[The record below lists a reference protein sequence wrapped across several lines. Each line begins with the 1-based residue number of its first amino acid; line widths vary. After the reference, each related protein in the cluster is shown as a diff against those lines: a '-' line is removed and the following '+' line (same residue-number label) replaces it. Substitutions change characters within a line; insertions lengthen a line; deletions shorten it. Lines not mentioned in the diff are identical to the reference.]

1 MSHKIIKLDLDL
13 VFARFAIFGMLASLF
28 AVSYVNGHPSWLTWV
43 VMLLGVFSIFETA
56 IKADE
61 DALAANGLAKI
72 IISHSRKLASERDE
86 YEFVAE
92 SLDDLYVRE
101 CKKTDELKKSIQGN
115 QGRISE
121 LERLNRV
128 KAQAIIDLHQE
139 ITELKASHHGEVIGH
154 EVHLKKIKQ
163 ERDELQTLYTQQGI
177 NMFKLQKRVD
187 AVIIEIENMYLSG
200 AIGFDTVKKLEQALK
215 GDQYDE
221 HRKKAEEA
229 ISKGASLTNHRIEL

>member
-1 MSHKIIKLDLDL
+1 AMSEFEGKSGKWAWEIQKEQQAKVEGLKATIK
-13 VFARFAIFGMLASLF
+13 
-28 AVSYVNGHPSWLTWV
+28 
-43 VMLLGVFSIFETA
+43 
-56 IKADE
+56 
-61 DALAANGLAKI
+61 
-72 IISHSRKLASERDE
+72 
-86 YEFVAE
+86 
-92 SLDDLYVRE
+92 
-101 CKKTDELKKSIQGN
+101 GN
-115 QGRISE
+115 HGRIAE

-128 KAQAIIDLHQE
+128 KAQAILDLHQE
-139 ITELKASHHGEVIGH
+139 IKELKASHHGEVIGH

>member
-1 MSHKIIKLDLDL
+1 MDKCREEFEKQRYWIGLFRADVDFDVTLGEFGRYVSNGSRRVDAMCLESFNEKWEAWANAWQSQQAKVEGLKATIK
-13 VFARFAIFGMLASLF
+13 
-28 AVSYVNGHPSWLTWV
+28 
-43 VMLLGVFSIFETA
+43 
-56 IKADE
+56 
-61 DALAANGLAKI
+61 
-72 IISHSRKLASERDE
+72 
-86 YEFVAE
+86 
-92 SLDDLYVRE
+92 
-101 CKKTDELKKSIQGN
+101 GN
-115 QGRISE
+115 HGRIAE

-128 KAQAIIDLHQE
+128 KAQAILDLHQE
-139 ITELKASHHGEVIGH
+139 IKELKASHHGEVIGH

>member
-1 MSHKIIKLDLDL
+1 MSHKIIKPDLDL

-72 IISHSRKLASERDE
+72 IISHSRKLVSERDE

-215 GDQYDE
+215 GEDSE
-221 HRKKAEEA
+221 
-229 ISKGASLTNHRIEL
+229 

>member
-1 MSHKIIKLDLDL
+1 MDKYKVIAEKIT
-13 VFARFAIFGMLASLF
+13 
-28 AVSYVNGHPSWLTWV
+28 Y
-43 VMLLGVFSIFETA
+43 
-56 IKADE
+56 
-61 DALAANGLAKI
+61 
-72 IISHSRKLASERDE
+72 
-86 YEFVAE
+86 
-92 SLDDLYVRE
+92 SLDGYIADHNNRNFGDADGWLRHVRNGWE
-101 CKKTDELKKSIQGN
+101 EFIEAHPDSLNLHEYLQHHQAKVDELKATIKGN
-115 QGRISE
+115 HGRIAE

-154 EVHLKKIKQ
+154 EVHFKKIKQ
-163 ERDELQTLYTQQGI
+163 ERDELQALYTQQGI
-177 NMFKLQKRVD
+177 NMLKMQKRVD